1 MVRQH
6 VSTTTPRSS
15 RLKFVALAACSD
27 DWTGRTVTY
36 VLAGKSNS
44 MREEIVRLRTNKNW
58 IAKWLVFAASAAVA
72 TIVGFRFTI
81 NARAAGP
88 DTRKPVLVELFT
100 SEGCSSCPPADA
112 LLQVIDR
119 DQNIPGAQVIVLS
132 EHVDYWDHEGWRDPF
147 DSPEITARQ
156 EAYATR
162 FSQDS
167 AYTPE
172 AVIDGAKGLVGSDR
186 RGLVSAVEDALQ
198 RPKAEIGITNATVS
212 GKAVTANAVVA
223 ALPHADL
230 YAVLADD
237 HDESSVARGENSG
250 RHLTHVA
257 VARVIEKVG
266 SLNDGFSREI
276 RVTPD
281 RSQAKT
287 MRLIVFAQERG
298 TGRILGVT
306 QVVLRPVGQRTQQ
319 QVQSS

>member
-1 MVRQH
+1 M
-6 VSTTTPRSS
+6 
-15 RLKFVALAACSD
+15 
-27 DWTGRTVTY
+27 G
-36 VLAGKSNS
+36 
-44 MREEIVRLRTNKNW
+44 LRTKQYW
-58 IAKWLVFAASAAVA
+58 IAKSLVLAVTAAVA
-72 TIVGFRFTI
+72 IAVGFRFTT
-81 NARAAGP
+81 NASAAGP
-88 DTRKPVLVELFT
+88 DARKPVLVELFT

-112 LLQVIDR
+112 LLQAIDR
-119 DQNIPGAQVIVLS
+119 EQNIPGAEVIVLS
-132 EHVDYWDHEGWRDPF
+132 EHVDYWDHDGWRDPF
-147 DSPEITARQ
+147 SSHEVTARQ

-186 RGLVSAVEDALQ
+186 RGLVSAVEHALQ
-198 RPKAEIGITNATVS
+198 RPKAEIAIMNAAFS
-212 GKAVTANAVVA
+212 GNAVTANAVVA
-223 ALPHADL
+223 ALPRADL

-276 RVTPD
+276 RVALPD
-281 RSQAKT
+281 RSQTQKV
-287 MRLIVFAQERG
+287 RLVIFAQERG

-306 QVVLRPVGQRTQQ
+306 QVVLRPAGERTQQ
-319 QVQSS
+319 QTQSS